1 MKSCFQKLNGTLS
14 NTKMENQNRYTVV
27 IYSVNQIGLLTQV
40 ANIFTRRSLDIQS
53 LSANASA
60 MEGIHTIT
68 IDTVA
73 TPKRIEETVRQIEK
87 RVDVMK
93 VFYYS
98 EDEVVYR
105 ELALYK
111 VSTQSM
117 IASGNVEEILQSFNA
132 RILEINSG
140 FTVISKVGTTDETR
154 RLYEELSR
162 YGILEFQRSGRAVI
176 SRD

>member
-1 MKSCFQKLNGTLS
+1 
-14 NTKMENQNRYTVV
+14 MENQNRYTVV

-162 YGILEFQRSGRAVI
+162 YGMLEFQRSGRAVI

>member
-1 MKSCFQKLNGTLS
+1 MDNQK
-14 NTKMENQNRYTVV
+14 KYTVV

-53 LSANASA
+53 LSANVSA

-73 TPKRIEETVRQIEK
+73 TRKRIEETVRQIEK

-93 VFYYS
+93 VYYYS
-98 EDEVVYR
+98 EEEMVYR

-132 RILEINSG
+132 RILEINSN

-162 YGILEFQRSGRAVI
+162 YGMLEVQRSGRAII
-176 SRD
+176 SRN